1 MYKELLGYKIFSD
14 NKEELLKEIEN
25 KKRVNIISG
34 NPEVL
39 YNGIKNEFLRK
50 SFTKEDALIIPDGVG
65 TLLAAKI
72 NGIDI
77 TEKIAGI
84 EVMNMLLEEARDKNL
99 KVFLLGAKEETLS
112 KCKEKIKENYDGINI
127 VGINNGF
134 FDLDN
139 CDNLIEKI
147 NESKADILFVAM
159 GAPRQEVFIE
169 KYKDKLCC
177 KIFMGVGG
185 SFDVFAGNVNRAPQF
200 MINIGM
206 EWFYRVAKEP
216 WRIKRLSSIPKFLVL
231 SLKERGKK

>member
-39 YNGIKNEFLRK
+39 YNGIKNEFLRN

-84 EVMNMLLEEARDKNL
+84 EVMNMLLEEARDENL
-99 KVFLLGAKEETLS
+99 KVFLLGAKEETLI

-127 VGINNGF
+127 VGSNNGF

-139 CDNLIEKI
+139 CDDLIEKI

-206 EWFYRVAKEP
+206 EWLYRVAKEP
-216 WRIKRLSSIPKFLVL
+216 WRIKRLGSIPKFLLL
-231 SLKERGKK
+231 SLKERGKR

>member
-39 YNGIKNEFLRK
+39 YNGIKNEFLRN

-99 KVFLLGAKEETLS
+99 KVFLLGAKEEILI
-112 KCKEKIKENYDGINI
+112 KCKEKIKESYDGIDI
-127 VGINNGF
+127 VGSNNGF

-139 CDNLIEKI
+139 CDDLIEKI
-147 NESKADILFVAM
+147 NESKADILLVAM

-216 WRIKRLSSIPKFLVL
+216 WRIKRLGSIPKFLVL

>member
-14 NKEELLKEIEN
+14 NKGELLKEIEN

-39 YNGIKNEFLRK
+39 YNGIKNEFLRN

-99 KVFLLGAKEETLS
+99 KVFLLGAKEEALI

-127 VGINNGF
+127 VGSNNGF

-139 CDNLIEKI
+139 CDDLIEKI

-206 EWFYRVAKEP
+206 EWLYRVAKEP
-216 WRIKRLSSIPKFLVL
+216 WRIKRLGSIPKFLLL
-231 SLKERGKK
+231 SLKERGKR

>member
-39 YNGIKNEFLRK
+39 YNGIKNEFLK
-50 SFTKEDALIIPDGVG
+50 NSFTKEDALIIPDGVG

-99 KVFLLGAKEETLS
+99 KVFLLGAKEEILI

-127 VGINNGF
+127 VGSNNGF

-139 CDNLIEKI
+139 CDDLIEKI

-206 EWFYRVAKEP
+206 EWLYRVAKEP
-216 WRIKRLSSIPKFLVL
+216 WRIKRLGSIPKFLVL

>member
-39 YNGIKNEFLRK
+39 YNGIKNEFLRN

-99 KVFLLGAKEETLS
+99 KVFLLGAKEEILI

-127 VGINNGF
+127 VGSNNGF

-139 CDNLIEKI
+139 CDDLIEKI

-185 SFDVFAGNVNRAPQF
+185 SFDVFAGK
-200 MINIGM
+200 IN
-206 EWFYRVAKEP
+206 
-216 WRIKRLSSIPKFLVL
+216 
-231 SLKERGKK
+231 

>member
-39 YNGIKNEFLRK
+39 YNGIKNEFLRN

-99 KVFLLGAKEETLS
+99 KVFLLGAKEEILI

-127 VGINNGF
+127 VGSNNGF

-139 CDNLIEKI
+139 CDDLIEKI

-206 EWFYRVAKEP
+206 EWLYRVAKEP
-216 WRIKRLSSIPKFLVL
+216 WRIKRLGSIPKFLVL
-231 SLKERGKK
+231 SIKERGKN

>member
-39 YNGIKNEFLRK
+39 YNGIKNEFLK
-50 SFTKEDALIIPDGVG
+50 NSFTKEDALIIPDGVG

-84 EVMNMLLEEARDKNL
+84 EVMNMLLDEARDKNL
-99 KVFLLGAKEETLS
+99 KVFLLGAKEETLI
-112 KCKEKIKENYDGINI
+112 KCKEKIKESYDGINI
-127 VGINNGF
+127 VGSNNGF
-134 FDLDN
+134 F
-139 CDNLIEKI
+139 
-147 NESKADILFVAM
+147 AM

-206 EWFYRVAKEP
+206 EWLYRVAKEP
-216 WRIKRLSSIPKFLVL
+216 WRIKRLGSIPKFLVL
-231 SLKERGKK
+231 SLKERGKR

>member
-1 MYKELLGYKIFSD
+1 MYKELLGYKVFSD

-39 YNGIKNEFLRK
+39 YNGIKNEFLRN

-99 KVFLLGAKEETLS
+99 KVFLLGAKEETLI

-127 VGINNGF
+127 VGSNNGF

-139 CDNLIEKI
+139 CDDLIEEI

-206 EWFYRVAKEP
+206 EWLYRVAKEP
-216 WRIKRLSSIPKFLVL
+216 WRIKRLGSIPKFLVL
-231 SLKERGKK
+231 SLKERGKN

>member
-39 YNGIKNEFLRK
+39 YNGIKNEFLK
-50 SFTKEDALIIPDGVG
+50 NSFTKEDALIIPDGVG

-99 KVFLLGAKEETLS
+99 KVFLLGAKEEILI
-112 KCKEKIKENYDGINI
+112 KCKEKIKENYDRINI
-127 VGINNGF
+127 VGSNNGF

-139 CDNLIEKI
+139 CDDLIEKI

-206 EWFYRVAKEP
+206 EWLYRVAKEP
-216 WRIKRLSSIPKFLVL
+216 WRIKRLGSIPKFLVL
-231 SLKERGKK
+231 SIKERGKR

>member
-39 YNGIKNEFLRK
+39 YNGIKNEFLRN

-99 KVFLLGAKEETLS
+99 KVFLLGAKEEILI
-112 KCKEKIKENYDGINI
+112 KCKEKIKESYDGINI
-127 VGINNGF
+127 VGSNNGF

-139 CDNLIEKI
+139 CDDLIEKI

-206 EWFYRVAKEP
+206 EWLYRVAKEP
-216 WRIKRLSSIPKFLVL
+216 WRIKRLGSIPKFLVL

>member
-39 YNGIKNEFLRK
+39 YNGIKNEFLRN

-99 KVFLLGAKEETLS
+99 KVFLLGAKEETLI
-112 KCKEKIKENYDGINI
+112 KCKEKIKENYDRINI
-127 VGINNGF
+127 VGSNNGF

-139 CDNLIEKI
+139 CDDLIEKI

-206 EWFYRVAKEP
+206 EWLYRVAKEP
-216 WRIKRLSSIPKFLVL
+216 WRIKRLGSIPKFLVL
-231 SLKERGKK
+231 SIKERGTR

>member
-39 YNGIKNEFLRK
+39 YNGIKNEFLRN

-99 KVFLLGAKEETLS
+99 KVFLLGAKEEILI
-112 KCKEKIKENYDGINI
+112 KCKEKIKESYDGIDI
-127 VGINNGF
+127 VGSNNGF

-139 CDNLIEKI
+139 CDDLIEKI

-206 EWFYRVAKEP
+206 EWLYRVAKEP
-216 WRIKRLSSIPKFLVL
+216 WRIKRLGSIPKFLVL
-231 SLKERGKK
+231 SIKERGKR

>member
-39 YNGIKNEFLRK
+39 YNGIKNEFLRN

-99 KVFLLGAKEETLS
+99 KVFLLGAKEETLI
-112 KCKEKIKENYDGINI
+112 KCKEKIKENYYGINI
-127 VGINNGF
+127 VGSNNGF

-139 CDNLIEKI
+139 CDDLIEKI

-206 EWFYRVAKEP
+206 EWLYRVAKEP
-216 WRIKRLSSIPKFLVL
+216 WRIKRLGSIPKFLLL

>member
-39 YNGIKNEFLRK
+39 YNGIKNEFLK
-50 SFTKEDALIIPDGVG
+50 NSFTKEDALIIPDGVG

-84 EVMNMLLEEARDKNL
+84 EVMNMLLKEARDKNL
-99 KVFLLGAKEETLS
+99 KVFLLGAKEEILI

-127 VGINNGF
+127 VGSNNGF

-139 CDNLIEKI
+139 CDDLIKKI
-147 NESKADILFVAM
+147 NESKADIFFVAM

-206 EWFYRVAKEP
+206 EWLYRVAKEP
-216 WRIKRLSSIPKFLVL
+216 WRIKRLGSIPKFLVL
-231 SLKERGKK
+231 SLKERGKR

>member
-39 YNGIKNEFLRK
+39 YNGIKNEFLRN

-99 KVFLLGAKEETLS
+99 KVFLLGAKEEILI
-112 KCKEKIKENYDGINI
+112 KCKEKIKESYDGIDI
-127 VGINNGF
+127 VGSNNGF

-139 CDNLIEKI
+139 CDDLIEKI

-216 WRIKRLSSIPKFLVL
+216 WRIKRLGSIPKFLVL

>member
-39 YNGIKNEFLRK
+39 YNGIKNEFLK
-50 SFTKEDALIIPDGVG
+50 NSFTKEDALIIPDGVG

-84 EVMNMLLEEARDKNL
+84 EVMNMLLDEARDKNL
-99 KVFLLGAKEETLS
+99 KVFLLGAKEDTLI
-112 KCKEKIKENYDGINI
+112 KCEEKIKENYDGINI
-127 VGINNGF
+127 VGSNNGF

-139 CDNLIEKI
+139 CDDLIEKI

-206 EWFYRVAKEP
+206 EWLYRVAKEP
-216 WRIKRLSSIPKFLVL
+216 WRIKRLGSIPKFLVL
-231 SLKERGKK
+231 SIKERGKR

>member
-39 YNGIKNEFLRK
+39 YNGIKNEFLK
-50 SFTKEDALIIPDGVG
+50 NSFTKEDALIIPDGVG

-84 EVMNMLLEEARDKNL
+84 EVMNMLLKEARDKNL
-99 KVFLLGAKEETLS
+99 KVFLLGAKEEILI

-127 VGINNGF
+127 VGSNNGF

-139 CDNLIEKI
+139 CDDLIKKI

-206 EWFYRVAKEP
+206 EWLYRVAKEP
-216 WRIKRLSSIPKFLVL
+216 WRIKRLGSIPKFLVL
-231 SLKERGKK
+231 SLKERGKR